1 MAQFRAWDAFD
12 LRSFNFGEMLR
23 LSVDYWLDD
32 SGFDVHGMH
41 YPYGLILQET
51 RADDASHEFY
61 GHDIVLNGNQ
71 MTGGRFTAYYHW
83 FIDDTDGEWYYN
95 YEFRGFNI
103 AAADLQ
109 AAMESLGT
117 ADDRALIA
125 QMLSRGDQVVLSSG
139 ADWFRG
145 YRGNDQL
152 AGGGGRDTLL
162 GDAGTDTLKGG
173 DGNDR
178 LEGGR
183 DADVLTGGDGADT
196 FVLAALPGRDRITD
210 FRDGI
215 DRIEIRSGANSFDD
229 LTIRYTTQ
237 GWLVTFDG
245 GSALVQTSNLQAPG
259 AEDFLF
265 S

>member
-23 LSVDYWLDD
+23 LAADYWLDN
-32 SGFDVHGMH
+32 SGFDVHGAN
-41 YPYGLILQET
+41 YPFGLILQET
-51 RADDASHEFY
+51 PADDASHEFY
-61 GHDIVLNGNQ
+61 GHDIVLNGTQ

-83 FIDDTDGEWYYN
+83 FISDSDGEWYYN
-95 YEFRGFNI
+95 YEFRGFDI

-117 ADDRALIA
+117 ADDRALIG
-125 QMLSRGDQVVLSSG
+125 QMLSGGDRIVLSSG

-145 YRGNDQL
+145 YRGNDTIY
-152 AGGGGRDTLL
+152 GGDGRDTLL
-162 GDAGTDTLKGG
+162 GDDGADFLDGG
-173 DGNDR
+173 KGNDR

-183 DADVLTGGDGADT
+183 GFDVLTGGDGADT
-196 FVLAALPGRDRITD
+196 FVLAAVPGRDRIKD
-210 FRDGI
+210 FHDGI
-215 DRIEIRSGANSFDD
+215 DRIEIRSGADSFDD
-229 LTIRYTTQ
+229 LTIAYTIQ
-237 GWLVTFDG
+237 GWLVSFDG
-245 GSALVQTSNLQAPG
+245 GSALVQTSNLLAPG